1 MLSVK
6 DFWFLKV
13 VFLAVTAYQRCETI
27 SPLFNRLYSEIVSG
41 SIVFSATLVGRRG
54 VFVMNS
60 NLGPSAMSRDGIAT
74 SKLRCTDL
82 ISISISIVHLTM
94 AEREVLHFLMVLLV
108 VTSGLAG
115 N

>member
-1 MLSVK
+1 MLSVQ

-27 SPLFNRLYSEIVSG
+27 SPLFNRLYLEIVSG

-74 SKLRCTDL
+74 AKLRCTDL
-82 ISISISIVHLTM
+82 ISISIVHLTM